1 MQRDKY
7 FNIYIELFD
16 AYEIRFTPFDAI
28 KEYADNASIQLP
40 DWYTTDFLKT
50 SRSEYVYQHAGERLI
65 SNTIL
70 KKYYVIDKTLPS
82 PHTDDDVINTLF
94 NEMGMIL
101 ISKYMFDWS
110 KLHDAMFADYNPI
123 QNYDSTEE
131 ITRSGDDK
139 VSTNTDLKQTSKVSA
154 FNSSTMQDNAEID
167 NSGLASNNYS
177 KTDYNSKVKTTRYGN
192 IGVTTSQQM
201 IESEIALRK
210 QNFLEKIMI
219 DIDNVW
225 VSNLYFY
232 KN

>member
-1 MQRDKY
+1 MQREKY
-7 FNIYIELFD
+7 FDIYNRLLEDYTIVFS
-16 AYEIRFTPFDAI
+16 PFDAI
-28 KEYADNASIQLP
+28 DKYADDASIQLP
-40 DWYTTDFLKT
+40 DWFTTEFLQ
-50 SRSEYVYQHAGERLI
+50 SADVEYIYQHAGERLI
-65 SNTIL
+65 SNMIL
-70 KKYYVIDKTLPS
+70 KMYNTIDKQLPS
-82 PHTDDDVINTLF
+82 PHTERDVL
-94 NEMGMIL
+94 EIL
-101 ISKYMFDWS
+101 ITQLGGVLYNKYMFDWN

-154 FNSSTMQDNAEID
+154 FNSSVMQDNAEID
-167 NSGLASNNYS
+167 NSGLAANNYS

-201 IESEIALRK
+201 IESEIELRK
-210 QNFLEKIMI
+210 QNFLELIFN
-219 DIDNVW
+219 DVDNVF

>member
-1 MQRDKY
+1 MQREKY
-7 FNIYIELFD
+7 FDIYIKLLED
-16 AYEIRFTPFDAI
+16 YVIVFTPFDAI
-28 KEYADNASIQLP
+28 DKYADDASIQLP
-40 DWYTTDFLKT
+40 DWFTSEFLQ
-50 SRSEYVYQHAGERLI
+50 SADAEYIYQHAGERLI
-65 SNTIL
+65 SNMIL
-70 KKYYVIDKTLPS
+70 KMYNTIDKQLPS
-82 PHTDDDVINTLF
+82 PHTERDVI
-94 NEMGMIL
+94 EMLVIELGKVL
-101 ISKYMFDWS
+101 YNKYMFDWN

-154 FNSSTMQDNAEID
+154 FNTSVMQDNAEID

-210 QNFLEKIMI
+210 QNFIEKIMI
-219 DIDNVW
+219 DIDNIW

>member
-1 MQRDKY
+1 MQREKY
-7 FNIYIELFD
+7 FDIYNRLLEDYRIVFS
-16 AYEIRFTPFDAI
+16 PFDAI
-28 KEYADNASIQLP
+28 DKYADDASITLP
-40 DWYTTDFLKT
+40 DWFTTDFLQ
-50 SRSEYVYQHAGERLI
+50 SADNEYVYQHAGERLI
-65 SNTIL
+65 SNMIL
-70 KKYYVIDKTLPS
+70 KIYDKIDKQLPL
-82 PHTDDDVINTLF
+82 PHDENNVMEF
-94 NEMGMIL
+94 L
-101 ISKYMFDWS
+101 IIELGKVLYNKYMFDWS
-110 KLHDAMFADYNPI
+110 KLHNAMFADYNPI

-139 VSTNTDLKQTSKVSA
+139 TSVNTDLKQTSKVSA
-154 FNSSTMQDNAEID
+154 FNSSVMQDNAEID

-210 QNFLEKIMI
+210 QNFLEKVMI
-219 DIDNVW
+219 DIDNIW